1 VPAEAEALA
10 RHVER
15 PQRLGDEVLLGTAEL
30 DCGTAELLS
39 LGGGETDEEGLSRYL
54 DIQMISSGAMARK
67 AFLLGGTGKTGR
79 VLAERLLETGW
90 EVVVASRGER
100 PVETSKEAR
109 HVKLDRADDPAL
121 RAALGDGVDVL
132 VDFVAFEPAHAEQLL
147 ALRGLTRS
155 LVVVSSSSV
164 YADPAGRS
172 LDEARAG
179 EEPEFRVPLT
189 EREPTVRAGDETYST
204 RKVAIERA
212 LLGQDAIP
220 STLVRAGAI
229 YGPGDLNSREWYF
242 VKRALDGRRVVV
254 LAHRGASRFQPTSV
268 HNLAEL
274 IRLAAERP
282 GRRLLNCGDPQAPSV
297 AEIGRY
303 IAAAMTQE
311 WAEVLLPGP
320 PRAGVGDNPWG
331 VPRPFVLD
339 MTEAEFEVGYRPVT
353 TYDRAVGETCEWLV
367 SATEGRDWREVLP
380 VAARL
385 YGEEFDYA
393 AEDELLRG
401 LTAG

>member
-1 VPAEAEALA
+1 
-10 RHVER
+10 
-15 PQRLGDEVLLGTAEL
+15 
-30 DCGTAELLS
+30 
-39 LGGGETDEEGLSRYL
+39 
-54 DIQMISSGAMARK
+54 MARR

-79 VLAERLLETGW
+79 VLAQRLLETGW
-90 EVVVASRGER
+90 DVVLASRGER
-100 PVETSKEAR
+100 VVETPQDAR
-109 HVKLDRADDPAL
+109 HVKLDRGDDGAL

-132 VDFVAFEPAHAEQLL
+132 VDFVAFEPAHGEQLL
-147 ALRGLTRS
+147 ALHGLTRS

-164 YADPAGRS
+164 YADPQGRS
-172 LDEARAG
+172 LDDANEGA
-179 EEPEFRVPLT
+179 EPEFRVPLT
-189 EREPTVRAGDETYST
+189 EREPTVPPGEATYST
-204 RKVAIERA
+204 KKAAIERA

-242 VKRALDGRRVVV
+242 VKRALDGRGIVV

-282 GRRLLNCGDPQAPSV
+282 GRRLLNCGDPDAPSV
-297 AEIGRY
+297 VEIGRH
-303 IAAAMTQE
+303 IAAALNHE

-320 PRAGVGDNPWG
+320 PQGVVGDNPWG

-353 TYDRAVGETCEWLV
+353 TYARAVPETCAWLV
-367 SATEGRDWREVLP
+367 AAMEGRDWREVLSG
-380 VAARL
+380 AGKL
-385 YGEEFDYA
+385 YGTLFDYE
-393 AEDELLRG
+393 AEDAFVRG